1 MARTSVGGFVLI
13 VLVPLVRSQRCDGS
27 RRSLA
32 REMNPAQIGTPVVAA
47 RRRRRA
53 NATFTGYLG
62 LVGKARATLLQ
73 RIGGKT
79 PVLADSDDLFSAG
92 CVALVK
98 AADEHDG
105 RSSFATF
112 AWRCIWAAMIDE
124 LRKHGPIKRNGERR
138 PKCLSFSAELRVSD
152 NGAPLT
158 LADIVPARD
167 ASVEEQVEAREAL
180 AAVYELPPLRREALL
195 RRGIGESLEEIAE
208 SWGVTPGRVSQIIT
222 DYRKSA

>member
-13 VLVPLVRSQRCDGS
+13 VLVPLVQISALRRQPKKPGARDES
-27 RRSLA
+27 RADRDS
-32 REMNPAQIGTPVVAA
+32 
-47 RRRRRA
+47 RRRRLKTTTRERDV
-53 NATFTGYLG
+53 TGYLG

-124 LRKHGPIKRNGERR
+124 LRRHGPIKRNGERR

-152 NGAPLT
+152 DGAPLT
-158 LADIVPARD
+158 LADVVPAPG

-180 AAVYELPPLRREALL
+180 AEVYELPPLRREALL
-195 RRGIGESLEEIAE
+195 RRGIGESLQEIAE